1 MEIGWRSKV
10 IEHFGYY
17 KRSLFY
23 GSYPL
28 DWHTFPPRLKLA
40 DIFAAELHILKKI
53 IVIST
58 TLVTTVTGQLPRT
71 NCSDDICA
79 DETAPHDICPIFYS
93 FFERGDDW

>member
-71 NCSDDICA
+71 NCPTIS
-79 DETAPHDICPIFYS
+79 APHDICPVFYS
-93 FFERGDDW
+93 YFERGDYWYYN